1 MTDDSVPRALV
12 ALVGRNRRR
21 YGGYVVHAGIA
32 LLFVGIAASTAFQE
46 ARDVRLTPGQST
58 RVEGY
63 ELSYVRPTG
72 NIDVASNGSL
82 EKIDLGAVLRVRRGS
97 GEPVTLRPE
106 RSFFA
111 ANDPNFGAV
120 SRYFEGEATSEVG
133 LDTGLRR
140 DLWTVVSPEVRN
152 LMAIAREGDEVFERA
167 RSLPVDERQAAL
179 GEALRRLVGLYGREQ
194 GAVRFRVLVSPMVT
208 WIWLGALVVF
218 AGGLIALW
226 PAPAGARRLATTY
239 AARVARELSRA

>member
-1 MTDDSVPRALV
+1 M
-12 ALVGRNRRR
+12 GRNRRR
-21 YGGYVVHAGIA
+21 YGGYTVHAGIA
-32 LLFVGIAASTAFQE
+32 LLFVGIAASTAFQ
-46 ARDVRLTPGQST
+46 DVSDLRLAPGEST
-58 RVEGY
+58 RVEDY
-63 ELSYVRPTG
+63 ELTYVRPTG

-106 RSFFA
+106 RSYFP
-111 ANDPNFGAV
+111 ANDPGLGAV

-140 DLWTVVSPEVRN
+140 DLWTVVSPE
-152 LMAIAREGDEVFERA
+152 ARQPDRDRPARGTEVFERVS
-167 RSLPVDERQAAL
+167 SLPVAERQAAL
-179 GEALRRLVGLYGREQ
+179 GEALRRLTGLYAKRAGGRS
-194 GAVRFRVLVSPMVT
+194 RFRVLVSPMVT

-226 PAPAGARRLATTY
+226 PAPAGARRRAATY